1 MAKYFGP
8 QMTST
13 TIGVMLNWGPI
24 IGIVFFPISTWI
36 FARVNG
42 LQKAIWAGLA
52 LNLVGNIIRC
62 IPILV
67 KETGINQSFPE
78 TTVAY
83 VCYHTGQILIA
94 AAGPFFMGSVTKLSC
109 VWFAEEERTTA
120 TALATTA
127 NGLGTTIGF
136 LNPQWLTVPEIFWLS
151 LVLAVVCIVCGCI
164 YLPAGPPE
172 PPSAAA
178 AAATAA
184 AAAAADGDGNRDG
197 DGDGDG
203 DGSTYLRTI
212 KVATMDRSFVLLVVA
227 AAVLSGVNSG
237 WTGLLQL
244 ILAPANIN
252 QSKIG
257 LIGMGNAAAG
267 NIAAVCAGGIM
278 DRYLKRRLKFG
289 IIIGLIGC
297 LLSTCWFSIQLPC
310 FLWNDGIVA
319 RSEFTLVLALT
330 LAGFFQGATT
340 PLFYELAAEL
350 IYPVKEGMS
359 AGILVLLLNLSAAIV
374 ICVQN
379 VLSSGSMNMIATCSV
394 FSVLVLVVFFVREIY
409 TRPKN

>member
-136 LNPQWLTVPEIFWLS
+136 LN
-151 LVLAVVCIVCGCI
+151 
-164 YLPAGPPE
+164 
-172 PPSAAA
+172 
-178 AAATAA
+178 
-184 AAAAADGDGNRDG
+184 N
-197 DGDGDG
+197 
-203 DGSTYLRTI
+203 
-212 KVATMDRSFVLLVVA
+212 
-227 AAVLSGVNSG
+227 
-237 WTGLLQL
+237 
-244 ILAPANIN
+244 
-252 QSKIG
+252 
-257 LIGMGNAAAG
+257 
-267 NIAAVCAGGIM
+267 
-278 DRYLKRRLKFG
+278 
-289 IIIGLIGC
+289 
-297 LLSTCWFSIQLPC
+297 
-310 FLWNDGIVA
+310 
-319 RSEFTLVLALT
+319 
-330 LAGFFQGATT
+330 
-340 PLFYELAAEL
+340 
-350 IYPVKEGMS
+350 
-359 AGILVLLLNLSAAIV
+359 LNE
-374 ICVQN
+374 
-379 VLSSGSMNMIATCSV
+379 CS
-394 FSVLVLVVFFVREIY
+394 
-409 TRPKN
+409 